1 MGINEIIIW
10 FMMIF
15 MVIGA
20 FDRIMTQFGGSTK
33 ILSKVGLGRIGK
45 GIDGAGHQF
54 DEGFLAMGALGLAM
68 VGITALAPVIKEVLG
83 PVIIPLYES
92 VGANPAMF
100 AGTIL
105 AIDMGG
111 YPIAGSLANGDV
123 AAELYSGIILASM
136 MGATVV
142 FSIPVALGI
151 INKQDTRF
159 MALGML
165 AGIIAIP
172 VGCLVGGIV
181 AMYSNIEV
189 NGQLVVFTFSMLLV
203 NLIPVMV
210 VAILIILGLKLIPEK
225 MISGFQIFAKILVVI
240 ITIGLG
246 AAVFEYLTGFQV
258 IPGMD
263 PIFNTG
269 DGEMRAIEVIGSIS
283 CVLLGAYPMVF
294 LLTRWFDK
302 AFMRVGNLLKM
313 NDMAA
318 GGMIATLANNIPMFS
333 MMSKMD
339 NRGKVINCAFAVC
352 ASFTLGD
359 HLGYTAGVM
368 NQMIFPMIAGKLAGG
383 IVGVA
388 IAMLIMPK
396 NINEIISEPALESA
410 GDEIEATDPVM
421 TSENVQEKS

>member
-15 MVIGA
+15 MFIGA
-20 FDRIMTQFGGSTK
+20 FDRILTQFGGSAHLLGK
-33 ILSKVGLGRIGK
+33 IGLGKVGK
-45 GIDGAGHQF
+45 GIEGSGEQF

-68 VGITALAPVIKEVLG
+68 VGITALAPVIKDVLG
-83 PVIIPLYES
+83 PVIIPLYET

-111 YPIAGSLANGDV
+111 YPIAQSLSNGDT
-123 AAELYSGIILASM
+123 AAALYSGVILASM

-151 INKQDTRF
+151 INKKDTRF

-165 AGIIAIP
+165 AGMIAIP

-181 AMYSNIEV
+181 AMFSGITV
-189 NGQLVVFTFSMLLV
+189 NGELVKFTFSMLLI
-203 NLIPVMV
+203 NLIPVIV
-210 VAILIILGLKLIPEK
+210 VALLIVVGLKLIPEK

-240 ITIGLG
+240 ITIGLA
-246 AAVFEYLTGFQV
+246 AAVFHYLTGV
-258 IPGMD
+258 AIIPGMD

-269 DGEMRAIEVIGSIS
+269 DGGMRAIEIIGSIS
-283 CVLLGAYPMVF
+283 CVLLGAYPMVL
-294 LLTRWFDK
+294 LLTRWFQK
-302 AFMRVGNLLKM
+302 AFMKVGSSLKM

-318 GGMIATLANNIPMFS
+318 GGMLATLANNIPMFS

-352 ASFTLGD
+352 ASFALGD
-359 HLGYTAGVM
+359 HLGFTAGVM
-368 NQMIFPMIAGKLAGG
+368 SEMIFPMIVGKLAGG
-383 IVGVA
+383 VFGIFVA
-388 IAMLIMPK
+388 IMMMPK
-396 NINEIISEPALESA
+396 NINDEVSVIAPEALDAEESA
-410 GDEIEATDPVM
+410 KPLEEVAVTTDKV
-421 TSENVQEKS
+421 

>member
-15 MVIGA
+15 MMIGA
-20 FDRIMTQFGGSTK
+20 FDRIMAQFGGSAQILGK
-33 ILSKVGLGRIGK
+33 IGLGKVGK
-45 GIDGAGHQF
+45 GIEGAGEQF

-68 VGITALAPVIKEVLG
+68 VGITALAPVIKDVLG
-83 PVIIPLYES
+83 PVIIPLYQS
-92 VGANPAMF
+92 VGASPAMF

-111 YPIAGSLANGDV
+111 FPIAGSLANGDV

-151 INKQDTRF
+151 INKGDTRF

-181 AMYSNIEV
+181 AMYSGVVV
-189 NGQLVVFTFSMLLV
+189 NGQTVVFTFSMILI
-203 NLIPVMV
+203 NLIPVAI
-210 VAILIILGLKLIPEK
+210 VAILIILGLKFIPEK

-240 ITIGLG
+240 ITIGLA
-246 AAVFEYLTGFQV
+246 AAVFHFLTGV
-258 IPGMD
+258 TLIPGMD

-269 DGEMRAIEVIGSIS
+269 DGEMRAIEIIGSIS
-283 CVLLGAYPMVF
+283 CVLLGAYPMVL

-302 AFMRVGNLLKM
+302 AFRKVGGLLKM

-368 NQMIFPMIAGKLAGG
+368 NQMIFPMIAGKIAGG
-383 IVGVA
+383 AFGVFVA
-388 IAMLIMPK
+388 IMIMPK
-396 NINEIISEPALESA
+396 NINDEAQVATEANVTPEEPAKPLEEVA
-410 GDEIEATDPVM
+410 VT
-421 TSENVQEKS
+421 TEKA